1 MAVSIFFIAVLS
13 YALGLLDTC
22 GLILRYVFREEVR
35 ELRRADYAV
44 LYRRHKWPGVGYALA
59 ADVLRAIITVLIGG
73 MLLKGAGFPS
83 IGKLL
88 AMFFALLGQA
98 VPLTDRMISKQ
109 ELVFPAALLLFVDWR
124 LFLICVVL
132 GVVILALTGN
142 RALMAAAAAVAM
154 PVFTAVFGGWWL
166 KIVLAAACALAILH
180 CYWRE
185 LPLKGLA
192 EKVRKPRAP
201 REAEAPKPEEEKD
214 KEG

>member
-22 GLILRYVFREEVR
+22 GLICRYVFREEVR
-35 ELRRADYAV
+35 ELRRVDYSL

-124 LFLICVVL
+124 LFLVCVVL

-154 PVFTAVFGGWWL
+154 PVFTAIFGGWWL

-180 CYWRE
+180 CYWKE
-185 LPLKGLA
+185 LPLKGLS

-201 REAEAPKPEEEKD
+201 REAEAPKPEEGKD
-214 KEG
+214 QEG

>member
-22 GLILRYVFREEVR
+22 GLICRYVFREEVR
-35 ELRRADYAV
+35 ELRRVDYAL

-132 GVVILALTGN
+132 GVVVLALTGN
-142 RALMAAAAAVAM
+142 RALMAAVAAVAM
-154 PVFTAVFGGWWL
+154 PVFTAIFGGWWL
-166 KIVLAAACALAILH
+166 KIALAAACTLAILH

-185 LPLKGLA
+185 LSLAGLTD
-192 EKVRKPRAP
+192 KLPKLRRTKDPK
-201 REAEAPKPEEEKD
+201 EAKPEEEKD

>member
-98 VPLTDRMISKQ
+98 MPLTDRMVSRQ

-124 LFLICVVL
+124 LFLISAAL
-132 GVVILALTGN
+132 GVLVMALTGN
-142 RALMAAAAAVAM
+142 RALMAAVAAVAM

-166 KIVLAAACALAILH
+166 KIALAAACALVLLC
-180 CYWRE
+180 CYRGE
-185 LPLKGLA
+185 LRLKELSGKLPKLGRGSKKA
-192 EKVRKPRAP
+192 
-201 REAEAPKPEEEKD
+201 EAEEEPED
-214 KEG
+214 REG

>member
-88 AMFFALLGQA
+88 AMLFALLGQA
-98 VPLTDRMISKQ
+98 MPLTDRLASRQ

-124 LFLICVVL
+124 LFLICAAL
-132 GVVILALTGN
+132 GVLVMALTGN
-142 RALMAAAAAVAM
+142 RALMAAVAAVAM

-166 KIVLAAACALAILH
+166 KIALAAACALLLLICYRNELH
-180 CYWRE
+180 LKE
-185 LPLKGLA
+185 LAGKLP
-192 EKVRKPRAP
+192 KPGRGSKKA
-201 REAEAPKPEEEKD
+201 EAEEAPED
-214 KEG
+214 REG